1 MSRSLTVAQK
11 RWPLHKPFK
20 ISRGQHTHSETVICT
35 IVEGEHTGRG
45 EAAGVSY
52 DGETMESIQHQVESV
67 AGQVEEGIN
76 RDDLQLL
83 LPPGGARNVIDCA
96 LWDLEAKQARKTIWE
111 LIGWS
116 PQPVTTVYTVGIDN
130 PEKMQ
135 RDAAAHADY
144 PFLKVKVGLGD
155 AVEQIAAINAG
166 APDSAIIIDAN
177 QAWTVADLEKYTAT
191 LRTMGVEMIEQPLN
205 RDADED
211 LRNYDALLPLCAD
224 ESCATSADL
233 ERLHGLYSMVNIKL
247 DKTGGLTEALKLAEQ
262 ALSMGFELMVGNM
275 LGSSLAMAP
284 SFVIAQKCRYV
295 DIDGPLL
302 QSEDCEHAMHY
313 EHGVVQVFTPQLWG

>member
-1 MSRSLTVAQK
+1 MSRSVTVAQQQ
-11 RWPLHKPFK
+11 WPLHKPFK
-20 ISRGQHTHSETVICT
+20 ISRDEHTHSETVLCT
-35 IVEGEHTGRG
+35 IVDGEHSGRG

-52 DGETMESIQHQVESV
+52 DGETTDSIQQQVESV
-67 AGQVEEGIN
+67 AGEIGEGIS
-76 RDDLQLL
+76 RDELQLL
-83 LPPGGARNVIDCA
+83 LPAGGARNAIDCA
-96 LWDLEAKQARKTIWE
+96 LWDLEAKQTGKSIWE
-111 LIGWS
+111 LIGW
-116 PQPVTTVYTVGIDN
+116 QPTTVTTVYTVGIDD
-130 PEKMQ
+130 PENMQ
-135 RDAAAHADY
+135 NDAAAHAEY

-155 AVEQIAAINAG
+155 PVEQIAAINAG
-166 APDSAIIIDAN
+166 APNSAIIIDAN
-177 QAWTVADLEKYTAT
+177 QAWAVADLERYAAT
-191 LRTMGVEMIEQPLN
+191 LKSMGVEMIEQPLD
-205 RDADED
+205 RDADAD
-211 LRNYDALLPLCAD
+211 LRNYDAPLPLCAD

-302 QSEDCEHAMHY
+302 QSEDCDHAMHY